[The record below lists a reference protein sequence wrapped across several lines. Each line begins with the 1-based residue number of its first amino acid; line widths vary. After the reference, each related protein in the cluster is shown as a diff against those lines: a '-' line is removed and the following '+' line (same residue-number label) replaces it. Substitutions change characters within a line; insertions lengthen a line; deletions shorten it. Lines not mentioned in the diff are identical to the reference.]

1 MTADDIAGRGPVVRI
16 TDLAR
21 EKVLRVR
28 AGQPNPERL
37 ALRIEVIGI
46 SGGEYES
53 TASFPLLE
61 DAGPDDVVQ
70 HHNGLAI
77 VIPADSVEKLRGAT
91 IDLEG
96 NLSLGSLL
104 IVNPNSP
111 SPAVAAASQP
121 PPDLKGDV
129 AQRVL
134 QILAEQIN
142 PSIAAHGGHA
152 ELVAVEDSTAY
163 LRLSG
168 GCQGC
173 AMAPVTLTQGIEVA
187 ITGAAPEITRV
198 VDVTDHASGTNPYF
212 ETAKK

>member
-1 MTADDIAGRGPVVRI
+1 MTADDSDGREPVVWI
-16 TDLAR
+16 TDMAW

-28 AGQPNPERL
+28 AEQPNPEHL

-70 HHNGLAI
+70 HHDGLAI
-77 VIPADSVEKLRGAT
+77 VISADSVEKLRGAT

-96 NLSLGSLL
+96 NLILGSLV
-104 IVNPNSP
+104 IINPNSP
-111 SPAVAAASQP
+111 SPAVATAGRP
-121 PPDLKGDV
+121 PPDLSGDI
-129 AQRVL
+129 AQQVL
-134 QILAEQIN
+134 QILTEQIN
-142 PSIAAHGGHA
+142 PSIAAHGGYA

-187 ITGAAPEITRV
+187 ITGAVPEITRV
-198 VDVTDHASGTNPYF
+198 VDATDHASGTNPYF
-212 ETAKK
+212 EAAKK